1 MIKLIKNGIVK
12 MPWRADRFF
21 ESRTR
26 GFIAAV
32 EVYGDEETPIPVVFQ
47 DEVVYLLIDP
57 DSGEP
62 ASFDEV
68 AEAIKECFDEG
79 ITCEDGYPDA
89 YVELGNMGIDDE
101 DEAKNWGLTD
111 ENIADIFARCGDLY
125 PYWEIEETPM

>member
-1 MIKLIKNGIVK
+1 MVKLIKNGIVK

-32 EVYGDEETPIPVVFQ
+32 EVYGTEEAPIPVIFQEGIVF
-47 DEVVYLLIDP
+47 LLVDP
-57 DSGEP
+57 DTGDV
-62 ASFDEV
+62 ASLEEI
-68 AEAIKECFDEG
+68 AEAIKECFNDG
-79 ITCEDGYPDA
+79 ISCEDGYPDA

-111 ENIADIFARCGDLY
+111 ENISDIAERCVDLH
-125 PYWEIEETPM
+125 PYWEVEDVEM